1 LTIANFTA
9 RDLAATPAAFTL
21 LGLFVVVPGYVL
33 GALTNLFDFHRR
45 SLPARFAIA
54 LCLSLAVV
62 PIATY
67 FNWRYMP
74 GAPWALCAATWLVF
88 PVLVLRDVRRRNAVH
103 PPLSRE
109 RKIVLALMGGWLVV
123 GTLTLV
129 DMQIGYRLY
138 FHLASF
144 DYTLR
149 DSFTAAIARTGVPPT
164 NPYYYPGHACPMRYH
179 YFWFMLCAL
188 VARLSGGI
196 VTPRIAVIAGTLWSG
211 IALIAMVSLYTQ
223 IFGAVGDQRRDRRM
237 LLAVGLLGVTGLD
250 IVPTAITLLLSGRP
264 LASSEWWNEPVLSWV
279 NSTVWQPHSVAALVA
294 CATGLLAAWTSAQ
307 RQDAMRWVGAGI
319 CAFAFASACGLSIY
333 VAAVFG
339 LFLVVWAI
347 TLFLRGQWPAASIH
361 AVAAVAALLL
371 SLPYL
376 LALLAGSPHGG
387 PAPISFAVRRFFFAE
402 SFASPAA
409 PHWHV
414 AFADLLLL
422 PLNYFLEFG
431 FFFLAGVAFFRR
443 LRIRGRLSDEDA
455 FEIVMLATSLI
466 VCSFLQSNAI
476 ANNDLGWRGILLAQF
491 ILLLWAARLWDDG
504 LFPKHRK
511 WRSAAG
517 VLLILGA
524 VPALY
529 DLTMLRAYPVLL
541 DELAIPRYHW
551 LAPDHKLGERTYALR
566 ASYEALDKILPASA
580 IVQQNPNMNP
590 GDMFYGLYANRQ
602 TAAEGLSCGA
612 VFGGPQALCAATLA
626 GIEPLFSSS
635 AHLSY
640 AQVETIC
647 RDNSIAAVVVKDTDS
662 AWRDSDS
669 WIWKA
674 RPAIANAY
682 SRAFLCAPPALTA
695 KK

>member
-1 LTIANFTA
+1 MTIANFTA

-54 LCLSLAVV
+54 LCLSLAFV

-67 FNWRYMP
+67 FNWRYVP
-74 GAPWALCAATWLVF
+74 GAPWALCAASWLVF
-88 PVLVLRDVRRRNAVH
+88 PVLVLRDARRRTAVR

-109 RKIVLALMGGWLVV
+109 RKIVLALAAGWLVV

-129 DMQIGYRLY
+129 DMQIGHRLY
-138 FHLASF
+138 FHVASF

-149 DSFTAAIARTGVPPT
+149 DSFTAAIARSGVPPT
-164 NPYYYPGHACPMRYH
+164 NPYYYPGHAYPMRYH

-188 VARLSGGI
+188 VARLSGGM

-211 IALIAMVSLYTQ
+211 IALIAVVSLYTQ
-223 IFGAVGDQRRDRRM
+223 ILAGSDGQRRDRRM
-237 LLAVGLLGVTGLD
+237 LVAVGLLGVTGLD
-250 IVPTAITLLLSGRP
+250 IVPTAITLLLTGRP

-279 NSTVWQPHSVAALVA
+279 NSTLWQPHSVAALVA
-294 CATGLLAAWTSAQ
+294 CVTGLLAAWESAQ
-307 RQDAMRWVGAGI
+307 RRGTMRWAGVGI
-319 CAFAFASACGLSIY
+319 CGLAFASACGLSIY

-347 TLFLRGQWPAASIH
+347 TLFFRGRRQAACAH
-361 AVAAVAALLL
+361 AAAALIALLL

-376 LALLAGSPHGG
+376 RALLAGGSHGG

-402 SFASPAA
+402 SFVSPAV
-409 PHWHV
+409 PHWH
-414 AFADLLLL
+414 AALADLFSL

-431 FFFLAGVAFFRR
+431 FFFLAGIAFFRR
-443 LRIRGRLSDEDA
+443 LRGRGRLSDEDA
-455 FEIVMLATSLI
+455 FGVAMLATSLI
-466 VCSFLQSNAI
+466 VCSFLQSNTI

-504 LFPKHRK
+504 LFPRHRK

-524 VPALY
+524 MPTLY

-566 ASYEALDKILPASA
+566 TTYEALDRILPASA
-580 IVQQNPNMNP
+580 IVQQYPGTNP

-602 TAAEGLSCGA
+602 TVAEGLSCGA

-635 AHLSY
+635 AQLSY

-647 RDNSIAAVVVKDTDS
+647 RDYSIDAVVVKDTDS
-662 AWRDSDS
+662 VWRDQDS

-674 RPAIANAY
+674 QPAIANAY

-695 KK
+695 KQ